1 MVFWLRG
8 IDYSGSVVKKKSEIF
23 IMDDMADKLR
33 FIFRCQNARV
43 DGSEQQNIPTN
54 SNREISV

>member
-1 MVFWLRG
+1 MNGEVSSPFLKWPGGKRWFVNQYLDVFPQK
-8 IDYSGSVVKKKSEIF
+8 Y
-23 IMDDMADKLR
+23 
-33 FIFRCQNARV
+33 NARV